1 MCLILFAYKAHP
13 EMKLIMAANR
23 DEFYQRPAAQ
33 ARWWEDKANVL
44 AGRDLQA
51 NGTWLGVSREG
62 RIAALTNYRE
72 PGNLI
77 SHAPSRGALVSDFLT
92 GTETPA
98 DYLATL
104 HPKGSQYN
112 GYNLLT
118 GTPDTLHY
126 HSNRAGEP
134 RKLEPGVYGLSN
146 HILDTP
152 WPKVRSGKSTLR
164 AALLKNAL
172 ETDQWFEML
181 QNPELAPDS
190 QLPDT
195 RISTEWERMLSAMF
209 IQGESYGTRVS
220 SLLMIDNQ
228 NNVYFE
234 ERAYIPK
241 AAPVIHQFTVPL
253 LLKYP

>member
-1 MCLILFAYKAHP
+1 MCLILFAYKVHP

-23 DEFYQRPAAQ
+23 DEFYERPT
-33 ARWWEDKANVL
+33 ARMSWWEDAPNIL

-51 NGTWLGVSREG
+51 GGTWMGVSREG
-62 RIAALTNYRE
+62 RLAALTNYRE

-77 SHAPSRGALVSDFLT
+77 SNAPSRGALVTDFLT
-92 GTETPA
+92 GAESPE
-98 DYLATL
+98 DYLASL
-104 HPKGSQYN
+104 HSRGSQYN

-118 GTPDTLHY
+118 GTPDSLCY
-126 HSNRAGEP
+126 HSNRAGKPSE
-134 RKLEPGVYGLSN
+134 LEPGIYGLSN

-152 WPKVRSGKSTLR
+152 WPKVRSGKSTLKN
-164 AALLKNAL
+164 LLDISL
-172 ETDQWFEML
+172 ETDPWFEML
-181 QNPELAPDS
+181 QNPAIAPDS

-209 IQGESYGTRVS
+209 IESESYGTRVS

-234 ERAYIPK
+234 ERAYMPNTT
-241 AAPVIHQFTVPL
+241 PVIHRFTVPI
-253 LLKYP
+253 LLKHS